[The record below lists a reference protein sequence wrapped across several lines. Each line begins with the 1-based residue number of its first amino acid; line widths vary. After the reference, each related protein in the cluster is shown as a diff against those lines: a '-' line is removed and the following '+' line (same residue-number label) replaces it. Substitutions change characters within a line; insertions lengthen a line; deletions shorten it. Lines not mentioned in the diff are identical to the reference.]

1 MSKNN
6 LKLNKEEKDILKA
19 VENDATISVG
29 IQKDELQELQRVA
42 RNTFAKTKTISIR
55 IPERT
60 LLRIKAAAVQEG
72 IPYQT
77 FISSVLHK
85 QV

>member
-19 VENDATISVG
+19 IENDEIVSVG